1 MIPEPHLRAWRV
13 AREEVLSNILAWV
26 RLVIE
31 YHFAFNAQ
39 MLDKERLLHQPL
51 PDTLWD
57 RITKFLQSVA
67 ALPCWIDK
75 QLGTTVFGPKQNLDY
90 WEKVFKTGKTPS
102 GIQILARP
110 FDLNQMIQG
119 PKAGGQ

>member
-1 MIPEPHLRAWRV
+1 
-13 AREEVLSNILAWV
+13 V

-57 RITKFLQSVA
+57 RITKFFQSVA
-67 ALPCWIDK
+67 ALPCWVDK

-90 WEKVFKTGKTPS
+90 WEKVFKTGKSPS
-102 GIQILARP
+102 GIPILTCP

>member
-1 MIPEPHLRAWRV
+1 ME
-13 AREEVLSNILAWV
+13 N
-26 RLVIE
+26 
-31 YHFAFNAQ
+31 YFAFTAQ

-57 RITKFLQSVA
+57 RIRNFFESVA

-90 WEKVFKTGKTPS
+90 WEKVFKTGKAPS

-110 FDLNQMIQG
+110 LDLNQMIQG

>member
-1 MIPEPHLRAWRV
+1 
-13 AREEVLSNILAWV
+13 
-26 RLVIE
+26 
-31 YHFAFNAQ
+31 

-75 QLGTTVFGPKQNLDY
+75 QLGITVFGPKQNLDY
-90 WEKVFKTGKTPS
+90 WEKVFKTGKNP
-102 GIQILARP
+102 GGVQILTKP
-110 FDLNQMIQG
+110 FDVNEMIQG
-119 PKAGGQ
+119 PKGGGQ